1 MEISKVLDE
10 LEKLEKAMATTY
22 EWMAEIFD
30 ADEGA
35 AAFFIRMAR
44 DEVSHANLVKYER
57 RLVRAD
63 PDAFAS
69 RVDVPPNAIGNA
81 FECIAQFRR
90 SNPAPT
96 LVQVLR
102 FALKMEADCAESLH
116 REVVLQANPNLGA
129 LIGNLAKA
137 DVRHY
142 EQLERFIAERSEL
155 FD

>member
-10 LEKLEKAMATTY
+10 LEKLEHAMAKTY

-30 ADEGA
+30 ADDEA
-35 AAFFIRMAR
+35 SAFFAQMAR

-69 RVDVPPNAIGNA
+69 KVDVPPEIIGNA
-81 FECIAQFRR
+81 LKCIAGFRAAT
-90 SNPAPT
+90 PAPT
-96 LVQVLR
+96 LVQALR

-116 REVVLQANPNLGA
+116 REVVLQANPGLGS

-137 DVRHY
+137 DARHY
-142 EQLERFIAERSEL
+142 EQLEAFVAARNEL